1 MSNSFDLGI
10 EPPSHDDTQRAF
22 ADTAPMESMNGNEW
36 IILLKELNSN
46 AWDLLIDRF
55 GMDLR
60 GDIKA
65 SLRVRG
71 LSDDAVDDIE
81 QQVWVTAIEQIGDFE
96 WQGEDK
102 LYHWLRSIAAW
113 HVKTLR
119 RKSKDATSLDEI
131 DDRPESALAL
141 DFFLYIN
148 GMVENSPELEAE
160 MMDDLRMLSGAMKN
174 LSERDQEILLRRLVW
189 RETPRDMAADYGVE
203 AATISTILVRAKEAI
218 RSQLPPRYR
227 DKH

>member
-1 MSNSFDLGI
+1 MERDGEDDVSNSFDLGI

-22 ADTAPMESMNGNEW
+22 ADTAPSETMDGEQW
-36 IILLKELNSN
+36 INLLKELNSN

-55 GMDLR
+55 ASDLR
-60 GDIKA
+60 QDIKA
-65 SLRVRG
+65 SLRMRG
-71 LSDDAVDDIE
+71 LSEDAIDDIE
-81 QQVWVTAIEQIGDFE
+81 QQVWVTAIEQISSFE

-102 LYHWLRSIAAW
+102 LYHWLRSIGAW

-148 GMVENSPELEAE
+148 GMVEDSPELEAE
-160 MMDDLRMLSGAMKN
+160 MMDDLRMLSHGDAQSIRARSGN
-174 LSERDQEILLRRLVW
+174 FVTAFGLARD
-189 RETPRDMAADYGVE
+189 TA
-203 AATISTILVRAKEAI
+203 
-218 RSQLPPRYR
+218 
-227 DKH
+227 